1 MLTMLIDE
9 TTRQCKDALLQPE
22 VAQAMD
28 ALEQCGV
35 TKAEIL
41 RVVQAVTP
49 LSESHAAVRD
59 LSTRAAGRGAAV
71 DRASVERGL
80 ILTTAVES
88 LARLSAVPVCDAVKA
103 LFCEEVGSWTGLD
116 EDAVDEFRIE
126 APRFEAACKT
136 ASLRRFPA
144 GQFDWE
150 VGGLPVSYLL
160 RVTPG
165 SLPRALYVAVARLK
179 GRRPVFFAH
188 LGYRRRGESLS
199 EVEANKSY
207 YRMARSL
214 ELQPSVKGFVASSWL
229 RSPDTGKVSPHLAW
243 LNRVFVENGGFVAAM
258 GPADP
263 DGGVLLRSETR
274 RRLYERGEFK
284 PTIGL
289 VMWPRQA
296 MIRWAGEHP
305 ELDDERPGA

>member
-9 TTRQCKDALLQPE
+9 TTRQCEDALLQPG
-22 VAQAMD
+22 VAQAMH

-35 TKAEIL
+35 AKAEIL
-41 RVVQAVTP
+41 RAVQAVTP

-59 LSTRAAGRGAAV
+59 LSARVASYGAAI
-71 DRASVERGL
+71 DSASVERGL
-80 ILTTAVES
+80 ILTTAIES
-88 LARLSAVPVCDAVKA
+88 LALLPAVPVCDAVKA
-103 LFCEEVGSWTGLD
+103 LFCEEVGSWTSLD
-116 EDAVDEFRIE
+116 EEGADEFHIGTG
-126 APRFEAACKT
+126 RFEAACKT

-150 VGGLPVSYLL
+150 VGGLPFSYLL
-160 RVTPG
+160 RVTPR
-165 SLPRALYVAVARLK
+165 SLPRALYVAAARLK

-214 ELQPSVKGFVASSWL
+214 ERQPSVKGFVASSWL

-243 LNRVFVENGGFVAAM
+243 LNRVFLENGGFVAVM

-263 DGGVLLRSETR
+263 GSGVLLRSETR

-296 MIRWAGEHP
+296 MIRWARQHP
-305 ELDDERPGA
+305 ELDDQRGSA